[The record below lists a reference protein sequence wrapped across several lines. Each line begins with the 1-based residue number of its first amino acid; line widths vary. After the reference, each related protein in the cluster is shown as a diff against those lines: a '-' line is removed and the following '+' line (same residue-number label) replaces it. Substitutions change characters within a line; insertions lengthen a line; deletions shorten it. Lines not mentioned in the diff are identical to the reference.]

1 MPLLLICGAVLKSDP
16 SLLPAE
22 TIGDMLDS
30 RQLGSRLVGVSL
42 AEPAPAPATEFELE
56 LELERE
62 RERERERELALEPEP
77 EPEPEPELELEPE
90 LEAAAAEA
98 TEEAKEGTRCT
109 KRHKRELTPPTEE
122 YQHVAV
128 KEDSAPP
135 TKNYRI
141 NEESVAEAKKRRLE
155 PNDALSGSAESEA
168 KNSRRRTTPPI
179 GE

>member
-98 TEEAKEGTRCT
+98 TEEAKEATRCT

-122 YQHVAV
+122 F
-128 KEDSAPP
+128 
-135 TKNYRI
+135 
-141 NEESVAEAKKRRLE
+141 EAAMQEQKR
-155 PNDALSGSAESEA
+155 LSFHLFGLRPRQA
-168 KNSRRRTTPPI
+168 T
-179 GE
+179 